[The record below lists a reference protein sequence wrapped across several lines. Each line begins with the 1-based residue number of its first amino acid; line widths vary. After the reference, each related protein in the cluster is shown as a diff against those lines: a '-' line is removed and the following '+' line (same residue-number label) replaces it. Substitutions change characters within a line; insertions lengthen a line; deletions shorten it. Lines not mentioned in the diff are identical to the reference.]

1 MGIFSRLAQLIR
13 SNLNDLISRSEDP
26 EKMLNQVVL
35 DMNNQL
41 VEAKKQVAA
50 SIADEKRLA
59 KQFEQEMANATEWE
73 RRAMMALRA
82 GNEELAKE
90 ALARKREHDELA
102 VTFKEQWSKQK
113 AAVEQLKKALRLLND
128 KIEEA
133 KRKKN
138 VLIARKKRA
147 EAQKAIQETMHGLRD
162 QSAFETFER
171 MGQKIDQLEAEAEA
185 QADLAEEYTGD
196 VLASQFAQ
204 LERAHSADE
213 DLMALKRKMGL
224 APPEEAKVPV
234 TAVQARVEA
243 PRVVSPQAGAPGA
256 AAKTE
261 QEELAAAL
269 EEMEAEQQAE
279 EKRKAGR

>member
-1 MGIFSRLAQLIR
+1 MGIFSRLAALIK

-59 KQFEQEMANATEWE
+59 KQAEQEIANSTEWE

-90 ALARKREHDELA
+90 ALARKREHEELA
-102 VTFKEQWSKQK
+102 NTYKDQWQKQK
-113 AAVEQLKKALRLLND
+113 NAVEQLKKALRMLND

-147 EAQKAIQETMHGLRD
+147 EAQKAIQETMSGLRD
-162 QSAFETFER
+162 QSAFETFDR
-171 MGQKIDQLEAEAEA
+171 MAQKVDQIEAEAEA
-185 QADLAEEYTGD
+185 EGELAEEYSGD
-196 VLASQFAQ
+196 VLQSQFAQ
-204 LERAHSADE
+204 LERKHGADD
-213 DLMALKRKMGL
+213 DLLALKRKMGML
-224 APPEEAKVPV
+224 PAEEPKAPEA
-234 TAVQARVEA
+234 AVQARVEA
-243 PRVVSPQAGAPGA
+243 PPAI
-256 AAKTE
+256 AKSE
-261 QEELAAAL
+261 QDELAAAL
-269 EEMEAEQQAE
+269 EEMEAEQQAQQ
-279 EKRKAGR
+279 KKAGR